1 MTAENNEM
9 KNKNQ
14 EMDEHQKL
22 TLDIF
27 KYYNNSNFEGIE
39 VIMDK
44 TTPKVKEEVIQ
55 YLNRFITY
63 VNGWSDDDPSKKWKL
78 LNLRMVKKII
88 HNYLQKKL
96 TEEELKVLKE
106 QGLEYLEEQCKRH
119 IEDARLLQ
127 NWDKDLKREMDRE
140 MEDHEN

>member
-22 TLDIF
+22 TLDIIENYS
-27 KYYNNSNFEGIE
+27 KSDFEGIE
-39 VIMDK
+39 AIMDK
-44 TTPKVKEEVIQ
+44 ITPKVKEEVIQ

-63 VNGWSDDDPSKKWKL
+63 VNGWSDDDPSKKGKL
-78 LNLRMVKKII
+78 LNFRIVKGII
-88 HNYLQKKL
+88 QKYPEKKL

-119 IEDARLLQ
+119 IEDGSITTELG
-127 NWDKDLKREMDRE
+127 
-140 MEDHEN
+140 

>member
-1 MTAENNEM
+1 MTAENNKM
-9 KNKNQ
+9 INKNQ
-14 EMDEHQKL
+14 EIDEYQKL

-27 KYYNNSNFEGIE
+27 EYYNKSNFKGIE

-78 LNLRMVKKII
+78 LNLRIVKKII
-88 HNYLQKKL
+88 HNIH
-96 TEEELKVLKE
+96 
-106 QGLEYLEEQCKRH
+106 R
-119 IEDARLLQ
+119 RS
-127 NWDKDLKREMDRE
+127 
-140 MEDHEN
+140 

>member
-27 KYYNNSNFEGIE
+27 EYYNKSNFKGIE

-63 VNGWSDDDPSKKWKL
+63 VNGWSDDDPSKKGKL
-78 LNLRMVKKII
+78 LNFRIVKEII
-88 HNYLQKKL
+88 QKYPEKKL

-119 IEDARLLQ
+119 IEDGSITTELG
-127 NWDKDLKREMDRE
+127 
-140 MEDHEN
+140 

>member
-1 MTAENNEM
+1 MTAKNNEM

-27 KYYNNSNFEGIE
+27 EYYTKSDFEGIE
-39 VIMDK
+39 TIMDK
-44 TTPKVKEEVIQ
+44 ITPKVKEEVIQ

-63 VNGWSDDDPSKKWKL
+63 VNGWSDDDPSKKGKL
-78 LNLRMVKKII
+78 LNFRIVKAII
-88 HNYLQKKL
+88 QKYPEKKL

-119 IEDARLLQ
+119 I
-127 NWDKDLKREMDRE
+127 KDGSITTKLG
-140 MEDHEN
+140 

>member
-27 KYYNNSNFEGIE
+27 EYYTKSDFEGIE
-39 VIMDK
+39 AIMDK
-44 TTPKVKEEVIQ
+44 ITPKVKEEVIQ

-63 VNGWSDDDPSKKWKL
+63 VNGWSDDDPSKKGKL
-78 LNLRMVKKII
+78 LNFRIVKEII
-88 HNYLQKKL
+88 QKYPEKKL

-106 QGLEYLEEQCKRH
+106 QGLEYLEEHCKRH
-119 IEDARLLQ
+119 IEDGSITTKLG
-127 NWDKDLKREMDRE
+127 
-140 MEDHEN
+140 

>member
-27 KYYNNSNFEGIE
+27 EYYNKSNFKGIE

-55 YLNRFITY
+55 YLNRFINY

-96 TEEELKVLKE
+96 TEEELTVLKE

-119 IEDARLLQ
+119 IEDGSITTKLG
-127 NWDKDLKREMDRE
+127 
-140 MEDHEN
+140 

>member
-27 KYYNNSNFEGIE
+27 EYYTKSDFEGIE
-39 VIMDK
+39 AIMDK
-44 TTPKVKEEVIQ
+44 ITPKVKEEVIQ

-63 VNGWSDDDPSKKWKL
+63 VNGWSDDDPSKKGKL
-78 LNLRMVKKII
+78 LNFRIVKEII
-88 HNYLQKKL
+88 QKYPEKKL

-106 QGLEYLEEQCKRH
+106 QGLEYLEEQCKKH
-119 IEDARLLQ
+119 IEDGSITTELG
-127 NWDKDLKREMDRE
+127 
-140 MEDHEN
+140 

>member
-27 KYYNNSNFEGIE
+27 ENYSKSDFEGIE
-39 VIMDK
+39 AIMDK
-44 TTPKVKEEVIQ
+44 ITPKVKEEVIQ

-63 VNGWSDDDPSKKWKL
+63 VNGWSDDDPSKKGKL
-78 LNLRMVKKII
+78 LNFRIVKAII
-88 HNYLQKKL
+88 QRYPEKKL

-119 IEDARLLQ
+119 IEDGSITTELG
-127 NWDKDLKREMDRE
+127 
-140 MEDHEN
+140 

>member
-27 KYYNNSNFEGIE
+27 EYYNKSNFKGIE

-78 LNLRMVKKII
+78 LNLRTVKKII

-119 IEDARLLQ
+119 IEDGSITTKLG
-127 NWDKDLKREMDRE
+127 
-140 MEDHEN
+140 

>member
-1 MTAENNEM
+1 MTAENNKM
-9 KNKNQ
+9 INKNQ
-14 EMDEHQKL
+14 EIDEYQKL
-22 TLDIF
+22 TQDIF
-27 KYYNNSNFEGIE
+27 EYYNKSNFKGIE

-78 LNLRMVKKII
+78 LNLRIVKAII
-88 HNYLQKKL
+88 QRYPEKKL

-119 IEDARLLQ
+119 IEDGSITTELG
-127 NWDKDLKREMDRE
+127 
-140 MEDHEN
+140 

>member
-1 MTAENNEM
+1 MTAENNKM
-9 KNKNQ
+9 INKNQ
-14 EMDEHQKL
+14 EIDEYQKL
-22 TLDIF
+22 TQDIF
-27 KYYNNSNFEGIE
+27 EYYNKSNFKGIE

-78 LNLRMVKKII
+78 LNLRIVKKII

-96 TEEELKVLKE
+96 TEEELKVLKK
-106 QGLEYLEEQCKRH
+106 QGQEYLEEQCKRH
-119 IEDARLLQ
+119 IEDGSITTKLG
-127 NWDKDLKREMDRE
+127 
-140 MEDHEN
+140 

>member
-27 KYYNNSNFEGIE
+27 ENYSKSDFEGIE
-39 VIMDK
+39 AIMDK
-44 TTPKVKEEVIQ
+44 ITPKVKEEVIQ

-63 VNGWSDDDPSKKWKL
+63 VNGWSDDDPSKKLKL
-78 LNLRMVKKII
+78 LNFRIVKAII
-88 HNYLQKKL
+88 QKYPEKKL

-106 QGLEYLEEQCKRH
+106 QGLEYLEEQCKMH
-119 IEDARLLQ
+119 IEDGSITTKLG
-127 NWDKDLKREMDRE
+127 
-140 MEDHEN
+140 

>member
-1 MTAENNEM
+1 MKKNIM

-22 TLDIF
+22 TQDIF
-27 KYYNNSNFEGIE
+27 EYYNKSNFKGIE

-63 VNGWSDDDPSKKWKL
+63 VNGWSDDDPSKKLKL
-78 LNLRMVKKII
+78 LNFRIVKEIV
-88 HNYLQKKL
+88 QK
-96 TEEELKVLKE
+96 
-106 QGLEYLEEQCKRH
+106 YP
-119 IEDARLLQ
+119 LLQ
-127 NWDKDLKREMDRE
+127 NWDKELKKEMDRE
-140 MEDHEN
+140 MEVHEN

>member
-27 KYYNNSNFEGIE
+27 EYYTKSDFEGIE
-39 VIMDK
+39 AIMDK
-44 TTPKVKEEVIQ
+44 ITPKVKEEVIQ

-63 VNGWSDDDPSKKWKL
+63 VNGWSDDDPSKKGKL
-78 LNLRMVKKII
+78 LKFRIVKEII
-88 HNYLQKKL
+88 QKYPEKKL

-119 IEDARLLQ
+119 IEDGSITTELG
-127 NWDKDLKREMDRE
+127 
-140 MEDHEN
+140 

>member
-22 TLDIF
+22 TQDIIEN
-27 KYYNNSNFEGIE
+27 YNKSNFEGIE

-44 TTPKVKEEVIQ
+44 ITPKVKEEVIQ

-63 VNGWSDDDPSKKWKL
+63 VNGWSDDDPSKKGKL
-78 LNLRMVKKII
+78 LNFRIVKAII
-88 HNYLQKKL
+88 QRYPEKKL

-106 QGLEYLEEQCKRH
+106 RGLEYLEEQCKRH
-119 IEDARLLQ
+119 IEVGSITTKLG
-127 NWDKDLKREMDRE
+127 
-140 MEDHEN
+140 

>member
-27 KYYNNSNFEGIE
+27 EYYTKSDFEGIE
-39 VIMDK
+39 TIMDK
-44 TTPKVKEEVIQ
+44 ITPKVKEEVIQ

-63 VNGWSDDDPSKKWKL
+63 VNGWSDDDPSKKGKL
-78 LNLRMVKKII
+78 LNFRIVKEII
-88 HNYLQKKL
+88 QKYPEKKL

-119 IEDARLLQ
+119 IEDGSITTELG
-127 NWDKDLKREMDRE
+127 
-140 MEDHEN
+140 

>member
-1 MTAENNEM
+1 M
-9 KNKNQ
+9 KV
-14 EMDEHQKL
+14 ETDEYQKR

-27 KYYNNSNFEGIE
+27 ENYNKSNFEGIE
-39 VIMDK
+39 EILDK
-44 TTPKVKEEVIQ
+44 ITPKVKEEVIQ

-63 VNGWSDDDPSKKWKL
+63 INGWSDDDSEKKWKL

-119 IEDARLLQ
+119 IEVGSITTKLG
-127 NWDKDLKREMDRE
+127 
-140 MEDHEN
+140 

>member
-27 KYYNNSNFEGIE
+27 ENYSKSDFEGIE
-39 VIMDK
+39 AIMDK
-44 TTPKVKEEVIQ
+44 ITPKVKEEVIQ

-78 LNLRMVKKII
+78 LNLRMVEKII

-119 IEDARLLQ
+119 IEDGSITTKLG
-127 NWDKDLKREMDRE
+127 
-140 MEDHEN
+140 

>member
-1 MTAENNEM
+1 MTAENNKM

-27 KYYNNSNFEGIE
+27 EYYNKSNFKGIE

-63 VNGWSDDDPSKKWKL
+63 VNGWSDDDPSKKGKL
-78 LNLRMVKKII
+78 LNFRIVKEII
-88 HNYLQKKL
+88 QKYPENKL

-106 QGLEYLEEQCKRH
+106 QGVEYLEEQCKRH
-119 IEDARLLQ
+119 IEDGSITTKLG
-127 NWDKDLKREMDRE
+127 
-140 MEDHEN
+140 

>member
-1 MTAENNEM
+1 MKKNIM

-27 KYYNNSNFEGIE
+27 ENYSKSDFEGIE
-39 VIMDK
+39 AIMDK
-44 TTPKVKEEVIQ
+44 ITPKVKEEVIQ

-63 VNGWSDDDPSKKWKL
+63 VNGWSDDDPSKKGKL
-78 LNLRMVKKII
+78 LNFRIVKEII
-88 HNYLQKKL
+88 QKYPEKKL

-119 IEDARLLQ
+119 IEDGSITTELG
-127 NWDKDLKREMDRE
+127 
-140 MEDHEN
+140 

>member
-9 KNKNQ
+9 KNENQ

-27 KYYNNSNFEGIE
+27 EYYTKSDFEGIE
-39 VIMDK
+39 AIMDK
-44 TTPKVKEEVIQ
+44 ITPKVKEEVIQ

-63 VNGWSDDDPSKKWKL
+63 VNGWSDDDPSKKGKL
-78 LNLRMVKKII
+78 LNFRIVKEII
-88 HNYLQKKL
+88 QKYPEKKL

-119 IEDARLLQ
+119 IEDGSITTKLG
-127 NWDKDLKREMDRE
+127 
-140 MEDHEN
+140 

>member
-1 MTAENNEM
+1 MKKNIM

-27 KYYNNSNFEGIE
+27 ENYSKSNFEGIE
-39 VIMDK
+39 AIMDK
-44 TTPKVKEEVIQ
+44 ITPKVKEEVIQ

-63 VNGWSDDDPSKKWKL
+63 VNGWSDDDPSKKGKL
-78 LNLRMVKKII
+78 LNFRIVKEII
-88 HNYLQKKL
+88 QKYPEKKL

-119 IEDARLLQ
+119 IEDGSITTELG
-127 NWDKDLKREMDRE
+127 
-140 MEDHEN
+140 

>member
-22 TLDIF
+22 TLDIIENYS
-27 KYYNNSNFEGIE
+27 KSDFEGIE
-39 VIMDK
+39 AIMDK
-44 TTPKVKEEVIQ
+44 ITPKVKEEVIQ

-63 VNGWSDDDPSKKWKL
+63 VNGWSDDDPSKKGKL
-78 LNLRMVKKII
+78 LNFRILKEII
-88 HNYLQKKL
+88 QKYPEKKL

-119 IEDARLLQ
+119 IEDGSITTELG
-127 NWDKDLKREMDRE
+127 
-140 MEDHEN
+140 

>member
-1 MTAENNEM
+1 MNEEENIM

-27 KYYNNSNFEGIE
+27 EYYTKSDFEGIE
-39 VIMDK
+39 TIMDK
-44 TTPKVKEEVIQ
+44 ITPKVKEEVIQ

-63 VNGWSDDDPSKKWKL
+63 VNGWSDDDPSKKGKL
-78 LNLRMVKKII
+78 LNFRIVKEII
-88 HNYLQKKL
+88 QKYPEKKL

-119 IEDARLLQ
+119 IEDGSITTELG
-127 NWDKDLKREMDRE
+127 
-140 MEDHEN
+140 

>member
-9 KNKNQ
+9 INKNQ
-14 EMDEHQKL
+14 EIDEYQKL

-27 KYYNNSNFEGIE
+27 EYYNKSNFKGIE

-44 TTPKVKEEVIQ
+44 TTPKVKEEVIL

-119 IEDARLLQ
+119 I
-127 NWDKDLKREMDRE
+127 KDGSITTKLG
-140 MEDHEN
+140 

>member
-27 KYYNNSNFEGIE
+27 EYYTKSDFEGIE
-39 VIMDK
+39 AIMDK
-44 TTPKVKEEVIQ
+44 ITPKVKEEVIQ

-63 VNGWSDDDPSKKWKL
+63 VNGWSDDDPSKKGKL
-78 LNLRMVKKII
+78 LNFRIVKEII
-88 HNYLQKKL
+88 QKYPEKKL

-119 IEDARLLQ
+119 IEDGLITTELG
-127 NWDKDLKREMDRE
+127 
-140 MEDHEN
+140 

>member
-9 KNKNQ
+9 KNKTQ
-14 EMDEHQKL
+14 EKDKHQKL

-27 KYYNNSNFEGIE
+27 EYYTKSDFEGIE
-39 VIMDK
+39 AIMDK
-44 TTPKVKEEVIQ
+44 ITPKVKEEVIQ

-63 VNGWSDDDPSKKWKL
+63 VNGWSDDDPSKKGKL
-78 LNLRMVKKII
+78 LNFRIVKEII
-88 HNYLQKKL
+88 QKYPEKKL

-119 IEDARLLQ
+119 IEDGSITTELG
-127 NWDKDLKREMDRE
+127 
-140 MEDHEN
+140 

>member
-27 KYYNNSNFEGIE
+27 EYYTKSDFEGIE
-39 VIMDK
+39 TIMDK
-44 TTPKVKEEVIQ
+44 ITPKVKEEVIQ

-63 VNGWSDDDPSKKWKL
+63 VNGWSDDDPSKKGKL
-78 LNLRMVKKII
+78 LNFRIVKAII
-88 HNYLQKKL
+88 QRYPEKKL

-119 IEDARLLQ
+119 I
-127 NWDKDLKREMDRE
+127 KDGSITTKLG
-140 MEDHEN
+140 

>member
-14 EMDEHQKL
+14 EIDEYQKL

-27 KYYNNSNFEGIE
+27 EYYTKSDFEGIE
-39 VIMDK
+39 AIMDK
-44 TTPKVKEEVIQ
+44 ITPKVKEEVIQ

-63 VNGWSDDDPSKKWKL
+63 VNGWSDDDPSKKGKL
-78 LNLRMVKKII
+78 LNFRIVKEII
-88 HNYLQKKL
+88 QKYPEKKL

-119 IEDARLLQ
+119 IEDGSITTELG
-127 NWDKDLKREMDRE
+127 
-140 MEDHEN
+140 